1 MKLPS
6 TLNSLEEYFYWDD
19 FPAYP
24 NTFGCRLHFSG
35 QLNTEGVEA
44 AAKAVSQRNPLLG
57 VIAIPKGRK
66 VNWAPS
72 PQEIMPCRMTEEEF
86 HRNIIRKF
94 DLLHEPGS
102 GLHWHADQSFSVISL
117 LTHHAVSDGK
127 GALQLV
133 FDWMNEYASF
143 FGGKDA
149 ARHRRIDVDLLN
161 GRGSYGFFRWKF
173 LKRLHRQLIGVA
185 GIWEFLRNRPSVL
198 KPIPPVPV
206 QQPIPDG
213 YPGILSGVVAEVPQ
227 LQGMADAAGVTT
239 NDWVVTAIFSSLAEW
254 RLNNGFGR
262 EDDLIRVMVPFN
274 MRQIKDRYLP
284 AANRISLVSIDRR
297 QSACRDFDA
306 LMRSI
311 RFQMDVIQK
320 NDLGYTFLHV
330 LNLNRWM
337 PGGIARLAR
346 TDRVAASVLVTNLGE
361 PFKRLRLPRDG
372 VGRIE
377 MANLKLQGFDLIA
390 PLRPNTQVAFAIF
403 RYAGNVMLSMTYD
416 NRVLDEAEAQE
427 LFNMTSHQINRPVI
441 K

>member
-1 MKLPS
+1 
-6 TLNSLEEYFYWDD
+6 
-19 FPAYP
+19 
-24 NTFGCRLHFSG
+24 
-35 QLNTEGVEA
+35 
-44 AAKAVSQRNPLLG
+44 
-57 VIAIPKGRK
+57 
-66 VNWAPS
+66 
-72 PQEIMPCRMTEEEF
+72 
-86 HRNIIRKF
+86 
-94 DLLHEPGS
+94 
-102 GLHWHADQSFSVISL
+102 
-117 LTHHAVSDGK
+117 
-127 GALQLV
+127 
-133 FDWMNEYASF
+133 
-143 FGGKDA
+143 
-149 ARHRRIDVDLLN
+149 
-161 GRGSYGFFRWKF
+161 
-173 LKRLHRQLIGVA
+173 
-185 GIWEFLRNRPSVL
+185 
-198 KPIPPVPV
+198 
-206 QQPIPDG
+206 
-213 YPGILSGVVAEVPQ
+213 
-227 LQGMADAAGVTT
+227 
-239 NDWVVTAIFSSLAEW
+239 
-254 RLNNGFGR
+254 
-262 EDDLIRVMVPFN
+262 
-274 MRQIKDRYLP
+274 
-284 AANRISLVSIDRR
+284 
-297 QSACRDFDA
+297 CRDFDA